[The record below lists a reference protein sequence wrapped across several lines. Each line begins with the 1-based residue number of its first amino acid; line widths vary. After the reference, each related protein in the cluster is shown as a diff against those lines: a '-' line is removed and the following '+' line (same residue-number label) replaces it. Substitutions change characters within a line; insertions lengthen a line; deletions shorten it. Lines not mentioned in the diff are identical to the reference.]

1 MKFGPYFMLCA
12 VLIILIFTNCSK
24 NSDTPAANYSPTTEG
39 SSWTYVSG
47 TNIFRLTATN
57 RDTVAA
63 GKTYKVLTNSN
74 GPNNYV
80 AKVGNDYYRFAAVAA
95 IGSNGVEELY
105 LKDNQDVNATWST
118 RQNFTA
124 PGFGQLTADL
134 KYTIKSKGASRVVS
148 GKTYNNVIQV
158 RSDISVQTLSVGGG
172 DFYYAEGI
180 GLIESNIAIAVPGLT
195 NISEV
200 QSLTAY
206 EIK

>member
-1 MKFGPYFMLCA
+1 MKPRPYLMLLA
-12 VLIILIFTNCSK
+12 LLSIMFFTNCSK
-24 NSDTPAANYSPTTEG
+24 NSDTPTTNYSPTTEG

-47 TNIFRLTATN
+47 TNIFKLTATN

-80 AKVGNDYYRFAAVAA
+80 AKVGNDYYRFAAITA

-105 LKDNQDVNATWST
+105 LKDNEEVNATWST

-124 PGFGQLTADL
+124 PGFGQVAADL
-134 KYTIKSKGASRVVS
+134 KYTIKGKGATRVVS
-148 GKTYNNVIQV
+148 GKTYNNVMQV
-158 RSDISVQTLSVGGG
+158 RLDLSVQTFSVGGG

-180 GLIESNIAIAVPGLT
+180 GLIESNIAIAVPGLA

-200 QSLTAY
+200 QLLTAY
-206 EIK
+206 EIR